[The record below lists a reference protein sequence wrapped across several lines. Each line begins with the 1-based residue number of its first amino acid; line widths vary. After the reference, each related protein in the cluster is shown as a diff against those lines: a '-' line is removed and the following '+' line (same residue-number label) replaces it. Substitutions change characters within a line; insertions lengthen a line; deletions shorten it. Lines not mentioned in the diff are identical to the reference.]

1 MIKYLNNL
9 RMTKLP
15 ILLLLTL
22 ISAQVIAQE
31 STLETR
37 IQLLNRDSRARVIES
52 LPLDFDTH
60 HTQGMTRVGDSFF
73 LTAVQVIDRA
83 KGMGKGFLFKF
94 DLQGKLEQEIQLGE
108 GPMFHPGGID
118 YDGKHIWVSVAE
130 YRANSHSII
139 YRVNPKSLTAEEIFR
154 FDDHLGGIVS
164 TRTALI
170 GMSWGSRKLYRW
182 KIAHDGSVKNVAT
195 PEMHLNSSHF
205 IDYQD
210 GQWIPETNY
219 LVFGGLASFKL
230 DPKRD
235 GSAAVGGI
243 ALVDATTLM
252 PLFELPLPIYSER
265 GRIMNQNPF
274 YVELSEKGIQIR
286 FIPDDTKSKMYTV
299 EFPLRRK

>member
-1 MIKYLNNL
+1 MIKYLNYL
-9 RMTKLP
+9 LTTKFS
-15 ILLLLTL
+15 ILLLVTM
-22 ISAQVIAQE
+22 ISTQASAQE
-31 STLETR
+31 SALEDR
-37 IQLLNRDSRARVIES
+37 IQSLTRDSRAQITKSVA
-52 LPLDFDTH
+52 LDFNTH

-73 LTAVQVIDRA
+73 LTAVQAIDRA
-83 KGMGKGFLFKF
+83 NGIGKGFLFKF
-94 DLQGKLEQEIQLGE
+94 DPQGKIQQEIQLGE
-108 GPMFHPGGID
+108 GPMYHPGGID

-130 YRANSHSII
+130 YRPNSRSII
-139 YRVNPKSLTAEEIFR
+139 YRVNPKSLKAEEVFR

-182 KIAHDGSVKNVAT
+182 KIARDGSVKNVAA
-195 PEMHLNSSHF
+195 PEMRLNSSHY

-210 GQWIPETNY
+210 GQWIPGTDY
-219 LVFGGLASFKL
+219 LVFGGVASFKL
-230 DPKRD
+230 DQKRD

-252 PLFELPLPIYSER
+252 PLFELPLPVYSER

-274 YVELSEKGIQIR
+274 YVETSEKGIQIR
-286 FIPDDTKSKMYTV
+286 FIPDDSQSKMYTV